1 MLRVRT
7 LEEGEQMITVT
18 TVTRNATQDDL
29 NAEDY
34 RDIYRELRQYDEQ
47 ARRYA
52 VSLDKFI
59 GMIGSQFSKAL
70 WNKYDHG
77 EKELNRD
84 QRNELRRA
92 VGLTLLPMTIAEA
105 TADVDPDAEVA
116 KVGEGAPNRII
127 LLTGCEPITLH
138 INGEIKADPLASRVT
153 SVTRSLRGRKPLI
166 RPVASIE
173 QNRRRMAVSAS
184 WAEIIEIGLKT
195 LEGK

>member
-1 MLRVRT
+1 
-7 LEEGEQMITVT
+7 MITVT
-18 TVTRNATQDDL
+18 TVTRNATHDNLSAD
-29 NAEDY
+29 DY

-47 ARRYA
+47 AQRYA

-92 VGLTLLPMTIAEA
+92 VGLTVLPMTITEA
-105 TADVDPDAEVA
+105 VADVDPDAEVA
-116 KVGEGAPNRII
+116 KVGEGTPRKVI
-127 LLTGCEPITLH
+127 LLASCEPLTLTV
-138 INGEIKADPLASRVT
+138 NGEIEADPLTSHVT
-153 SVTRSLRGRKPLI
+153 VVTRALRPRKRLV

-173 QNRRRMAVSAS
+173 QNKRRMAVSAS
-184 WAEIIEIGLKT
+184 WSEIIEAGLKV
-195 LEGK
+195 LEGNDD